1 MQLTAFDSQDVKLS
15 VCREELTR
23 TMNVV
28 LVVLA
33 EGFVISAT
41 DTNKIIIIILR
52 TRSRV

>member
-1 MQLTAFDSQDVKLS
+1 MQLTAFGSQDMKLS

-23 TMNVV
+23 TMNVA

-33 EGFVISAT
+33 KGFVISAT
-41 DTNKIIIIILR
+41 DTNKMITIISR